1 MQLRIGIILCSLLTT
16 GATLS
21 GCAGGPYKSF
31 MEQCTD
37 NAKNEAERSQCAWEN
52 ASRMASGK

>member
-1 MQLRIGIILCSLLTT
+1 
-16 GATLS
+16 
-21 GCAGGPYKSF
+21 

-37 NAKNEAERSQCAWEN
+37 NAKTEAERSQCAWEN